1 MPSSETILNRSLH
14 VSLCFFLS
22 DDLNYL
28 IITIGYLHWKMNCFR
43 HRRNF
48 SPSCCSESCPCSGS
62 TEQTAPG
69 SWGPAAAGL
78 CTWLRAP
85 ARLSRGEIHCCWCA
99 CGCCGQD
106 GEPGSS
112 QVSLPR
118 CFPSDAESA
127 ISTSIQ
133 QGHLRSFYQMYDIIW
148 PHLEQDQAQLEVES
162 QGKHVEIQLFP
173 SVLQA

>member
-43 HRRNF
+43 DRRNF

-69 SWGPAAAGL
+69 SWAPAAAGL

-85 ARLSRGEIHCCWCA
+85 ARLSRGEIHCCCCA

-112 QVSLPR
+112 QVSLLPAWCSKCHQHLDPAR
-118 CFPSDAESA
+118 SSKEFLSDVWHHLTSSGARPGSA
-127 ISTSIQ
+127 GSGVTRKTCWNTAVSICIAS
-133 QGHLRSFYQMYDIIW
+133 LRF
-148 PHLEQDQAQLEVES
+148 
-162 QGKHVEIQLFP
+162 
-173 SVLQA
+173 